1 MIVVAS
7 ARITQRLPMQSARFV
22 HASVIVCAVA
32 VNDADKSL
40 LRTIWT
46 EGSDVSF
53 VYPRGRLQ
61 SWKELESYWDA
72 FLRANFS
79 KRHLEPTN
87 VAIRVEGNVAWVVFD
102 WEFTATRTD
111 GRPHKAQGWE
121 TQVFLRSD
129 RGWRIAHVQ
138 ISRTAR
144 RAQTPKTGVSENTG
158 AKAADPQKLRSAAGR
173 AETHYLC

>member
-111 GRPHKAQGWE
+111 GRPTRHRDGKPKCSSGPIVGGGLHTFRFREQRVGPK
-121 TQVFLRSD
+121 LRR
-129 RGWRIAHVQ
+129 RGY
-138 ISRTAR
+138 
-144 RAQTPKTGVSENTG
+144 PKTL
-158 AKAADPQKLRSAAGR
+158 AQKQQIRRS
-173 AETHYLC
+173 